1 MTPAPH
7 VWRAPVA
14 IGLLMALGLVGA
26 LVADGLWDFLWSAM
40 LAGLLAFAGWR
51 AAGNPAPRATSPPPP
66 ADSPARPS

>member
-26 LVADGLWDFLWSAM
+26 LVADGLWDLLWSAM

-51 AAGNPAPRATSPPPP
+51 AAGNPAPRA
-66 ADSPARPS
+66 ARPSSSTDESG